1 MEKGGERRLKRA
13 PIEEGKKLERM
24 GLAGK
29 GHLQERLEKMY
40 EL

>member
-13 PIEEGKKLERM
+13 PIEEGKTLERM

-29 GHLQERLEKMY
+29 GHLQGCLEKIY
-40 EL
+40 K